1 MKKILAVVLS
11 LAMILSMSVC
21 AFAAPVAPTD
31 AADAA
36 AWTTY
41 YTDVILDAEM
51 TEDAKVSI
59 LTNNAV
65 TTVYAEAIN
74 GAIAAADAQDV
85 DTAWVVS
92 AINAKEDETG
102 NDINGDGRLGTAGVP
117 VSPTDVEAWTAY
129 YTELFSTVTENP
141 LAVATVV
148 ATVAGDITSG
158 AIDMDT
164 LASVLPA
171 VAENVGG
178 EVVNQIVWGVESLI
192 STDINSDGYIG
203 KPDGTELP
211 PAGDEGEGDEGD
223 AGSGL
228 TDILNTILGVI
239 GGLIGSIFGDDEP
252 DTPTTP
258 TEPDDD
264 DLWGDDGDDAW
275 GDDSSAIP
283 DTGDTTVF
291 AVAAVALAAG
301 AALVMTRKKNE
312 DAE

>member
-21 AFAAPVAPTD
+21 AFAAPVAPVD
-31 AADAA
+31 GADAA

-51 TEDAKVSI
+51 SETEKVLV
-59 LTNNAV
+59 LTDNTTN
-65 TTVYAEAIN
+65 TVYVEAIN
-74 GAIAAADAQDV
+74 AAIAAAEAQDV
-85 DTAWVVS
+85 DTSWVVDS
-92 AINAKEDETG
+92 INSKEDYLGE
-102 NDINGDGRLGTAGVP
+102 DINGDGRLGVEGTP

-129 YTELFSTVTENP
+129 YTELFSAVTENP

-148 ATVAGDITSG
+148 STVAGNITSG
-158 AIDMDT
+158 TIDMDT

-178 EVVNQIVWGVESLI
+178 EVVNQIIWGVETLI
-192 STDINSDGYIG
+192 SMDINSDGYVG

-211 PAGDEGEGDEGD
+211 PAGDEGDTDSSGG
-223 AGSGL
+223 GL

-239 GGLIGSIFGDDEP
+239 GGLIDSIFGGDSGD
-252 DTPTTP
+252 DTPSTP
-258 TEPDDD
+258 DDSDDD
-264 DLWGDDGDDAW
+264 DLWGDEGDDLW

-291 AVAAVALAAG
+291 AVAAVALVAG

>member
-21 AFAAPVAPTD
+21 AFAAPVAPVDT
-31 AADAA
+31 ADVA

-51 TEDAKVSI
+51 SETEKVLV
-59 LTNNAV
+59 LTDNTLN
-65 TTVYAEAIN
+65 TVYVDAIN

-85 DTAWVVS
+85 DTAWVVN
-92 AINAKEDETG
+92 AINTKEDHLG
-102 NDINGDGRLGTAGVP
+102 QDINGDGRLGVAGVP

-148 ATVAGDITSG
+148 STVAGDITSG

-178 EVVNQIVWGVESLI
+178 EVVNQIIWGVESLI
-192 STDINSDGYIG
+192 SMDINSDGYVG
-203 KPDGTELP
+203 KPDGTQLP
-211 PAGDEGEGDEGD
+211 PAGDEGEGDEGN

-239 GGLIGSIFGDDEP
+239 GGLLDSIINPDKG

-264 DLWGDDGDDAW
+264 NLWGDDDAW
-275 GDDSSAIP
+275 GDDSSTIP

-291 AVAAVALAAG
+291 AVAAVALVAG